1 MKCIS
6 GHVTC
11 AGKSRHGAIRPS
23 QRPVKVGNT
32 VLFHEKIEVTVEVA
46 GHEPF
51 SKVLHRE
58 LVDPTLEP
66 QEKGKVGNGD
76 QFNGGGGSKY
86 QDISGKII
94 FSE

>member
-76 QFNGGGGSKY
+76 QFNGGGQNTRIY
-86 QDISGKII
+86 RGKSY
-94 FSE
+94 F